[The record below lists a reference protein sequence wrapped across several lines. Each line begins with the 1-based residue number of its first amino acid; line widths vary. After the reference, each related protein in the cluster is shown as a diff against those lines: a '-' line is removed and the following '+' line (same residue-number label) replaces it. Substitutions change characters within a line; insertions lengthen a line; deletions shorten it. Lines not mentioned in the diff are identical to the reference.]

1 MTRAE
6 LETMLGKEV
15 EVELNSCSY
24 ANSKLQGIL
33 QKSGDE
39 KFKERPELFLP
50 ANYYFLTD
58 SMNPFPISPL
68 FRVSHIKSCKVKE

>member
-1 MTRAE
+1 MRRE
-6 LETMLGKEV
+6 QLEQMLGKKV

-24 ANSKLQGIL
+24 ANNKLQGIL

-50 ANYYFLTD
+50 ANYYFLTEA
-58 SMNPFPISPL
+58 MNPFPISPL
-68 FRVSHIKSCKVKE
+68 FRVSHVKSCKVKE